1 VFDSIRQGHE
11 DGFDVAA
18 NREGASAET
27 IGQRLR
33 RLRTERRFSQ
43 RELSSPGVS
52 YAYISRI
59 EAGTRQPS
67 VKALRM
73 LARKLGVTADYLE
86 TGSDLTAAAQRELH
100 LADAEIRLRLDEDR
114 DAAEKSLRE
123 LLEDAT
129 AAGDI
134 PAALRARIALGLSAA
149 SRDEH
154 GEAVELL
161 EGAIEAA
168 GLLPSERPDVFAT
181 LGHSYSVLGRGDQ
194 AVQLF
199 ERSLEDAT
207 RQAPDDAAMQ
217 VRFAT
222 YLSYALTDLG
232 DLKRAETVMKDALD
246 RAGDAADPYTRVRL
260 YWSLARLSELEGKSA
275 AALDYVRR
283 AIALLETTEDN
294 LHLARAHVLCAWIM
308 GLQGKD
314 AEHHLA
320 VAERLFGPRPDRSDL
335 ALLLI
340 EQARRAVLVED
351 GDTAVARAQEALE
364 LLGDQHGAEQGSASW
379 AYADGLALRGET
391 DAANEAYRR
400 AVDLMA
406 ENRSWREA
414 AQACRSWGKV
424 LRRAG
429 RESEALDVLERATD
443 LAVRDEVVETSRKT

>member
-1 VFDSIRQGHE
+1 MSDRGTENVESLGE
-11 DGFDVAA
+11 
-18 NREGASAET
+18 
-27 IGQRLR
+27 RLR
-33 RLRTERRFSQ
+33 RLRRERGLSQ
-43 RELSSPGVS
+43 RDIASPGVS
-52 YAYISRI
+52 YAYVSRI
-59 EAGTRQPS
+59 EGGARQPS
-67 VKALRM
+67 VKALRK
-73 LARKLGVTADYLE
+73 LARKLGVSAEYLE
-86 TGSDLTAAAQRELH
+86 TGSDLTEAAQRELR

-114 DAAEKSLRE
+114 EGAEQSLQG
-123 LLEDAT
+123 LLTEAT
-129 AAGDI
+129 AAGDR
-134 PAALRARIALGLSAA
+134 PGALRARIALGLAA
-149 SRDEH
+149 AKRDDQAET
-154 GEAVELL
+154 VKQL
-161 EGAIEAA
+161 EEAIESPA
-168 GLLPSERPDVFAT
+168 LLPSQRADVFAT
-181 LGHSYSVLGRGDQ
+181 LGQSYSALGRGDQ
-194 AVQLF
+194 AVALF

-207 RQAPDDAAMQ
+207 RQTPNDAAML

-232 DLKRAETVMKDALD
+232 EMGRAETVMNDALE

-260 YWSLARLSELEGKSA
+260 YRSLARSSELEGKSA

-314 AEHHLA
+314 AEDHLE
-320 VAERLFGPRPDRSDL
+320 VAEQLFGPRPDRSDL
-335 ALLLI
+335 ALLRI

-351 GDTAVARAQEALE
+351 GETAVARAQEALE

-391 DAANEAYRR
+391 DAADEAYRR

-414 AQACRSWGKV
+414 AQACRSWGKM
-424 LRRAG
+424 LRSAG

-443 LAVRDEVVETSRKT
+443 LAVRDEFVEPGREP